1 MIFNVTRWGSSG
13 GGSGGID
20 PSGVTA
26 LADDVL
32 TGKLFIN
39 SSGMYVQGN
48 MTDRGNVNAQIDGLS
63 TPSYT
68 IPAGHHSGSGTVS
81 LTSDIEDFLAAY

>member
-1 MIFNVTRWGSSG
+1 MIFNVTRWGSG

-26 LADDVL
+26 TTSDVL

-39 SSGMYVQGN
+39 SSGMYVQGD
-48 MTDRGNVNAQIDGLS
+48 MTNRGNVNAQIDGLS
-63 TPSYT
+63 TPTYT
-68 IPAGHHSGSGTVS
+68 IPSGYHSGNGTVS
-81 LTSDIEDFLAAY
+81 LTSDIEDFLATY